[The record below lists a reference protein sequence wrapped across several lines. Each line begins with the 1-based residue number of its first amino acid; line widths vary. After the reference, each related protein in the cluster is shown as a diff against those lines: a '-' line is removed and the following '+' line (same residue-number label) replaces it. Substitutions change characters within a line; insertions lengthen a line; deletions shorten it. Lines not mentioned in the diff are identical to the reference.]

1 MKKLMEQIIK
11 FGFVGFLC
19 FFIDYGVMVFLTEV
33 FRIDY
38 LVSSGISF
46 TVSVIVNYILSI
58 TFVFETDKDKN
69 KLKEFVVF
77 VFLSVIGLGINEA
90 CMWLAVEAA
99 GIYYMISK
107 IGATAVVMVYN
118 DVLFRNIYSFP
129 LPKEKISFG
138 AGIGKEYP
146 FRKFACPC
154 LWLAR
159 QILCIDA
166 TNDTSSPG
174 CAKSLHGIYTN
185 MTTLNHAHLRNY
197 FACSE

>member
-1 MKKLMEQIIK
+1 MEQIIK

-38 LVSSGISF
+38 VVSSGISF
-46 TVSVIVNYILSI
+46 TVLVIVNYILSI

-118 DVLFRNIYSFP
+118 FVTRKIFI
-129 LPKEKISFG
+129 EK
-138 AGIGKEYP
+138 K
-146 FRKFACPC
+146 
-154 LWLAR
+154 
-159 QILCIDA
+159 
-166 TNDTSSPG
+166 
-174 CAKSLHGIYTN
+174 
-185 MTTLNHAHLRNY
+185 
-197 FACSE
+197 

>member
-1 MKKLMEQIIK
+1 MEQIIK

-118 DVLFRNIYSFP
+118 FVTRKIFI
-129 LPKEKISFG
+129 EK
-138 AGIGKEYP
+138 K
-146 FRKFACPC
+146 
-154 LWLAR
+154 
-159 QILCIDA
+159 
-166 TNDTSSPG
+166 
-174 CAKSLHGIYTN
+174 
-185 MTTLNHAHLRNY
+185 
-197 FACSE
+197 

>member
-19 FFIDYGVMVFLTEV
+19 FFIDYGVLVFLTEV

-118 DVLFRNIYSFP
+118 FVTRKIFI
-129 LPKEKISFG
+129 EK
-138 AGIGKEYP
+138 
-146 FRKFACPC
+146 
-154 LWLAR
+154 
-159 QILCIDA
+159 
-166 TNDTSSPG
+166 N
-174 CAKSLHGIYTN
+174 KSIICRG
-185 MTTLNHAHLRNY
+185 
-197 FACSE
+197 